1 MDYLE
6 TGFIDQAI
14 DSGLSQTEAV
24 HLWKRA
30 MDYPGT
36 PEVFKQLDHN
46 QNQEASIPP
55 EELSNLSK
63 LMEQEKLQKE
73 LQSIKQ
79 QLGI

>member
-1 MDYLE
+1 MDYLQ
-6 TGFIDQAI
+6 TGFIDYATN
-14 DSGLSQTEAV
+14 SGLSQDEAA

-36 PEVFKQLDHN
+36 AGVFKQLDNN
-46 QNQEASIPP
+46 QNETASIHP
-55 EELSNLSK
+55 EELSHLSK
-63 LMEQEKLQKE
+63 LMEQEKVQQE